1 MVAVGLEM
9 VVLVILLILS
19 IGLQL
24 ESRYSAKD
32 YLEGYDSD
40 LQEMRNALEVVAAV
54 MNKLPEMMPQMNLIN
69 QNPLTQILEF
79 FQQRAQTEQGSLDAE
94 RLRDDNG
101 TYSDG
106 KKEAEKK

>member
-1 MVAVGLEM
+1 MVGVGLE
-9 VVLVILLILS
+9 VVVIVILLISS

-24 ESRYSAKD
+24 QAKFLTKD

-101 TYSDG
+101 MYSDG
-106 KKEAEKK
+106 TKEAK

>member
-1 MVAVGLEM
+1 MVGVGLE
-9 VVLVILLILS
+9 VVVIVILLVFS

-24 ESRYSAKD
+24 QAKFLAKD
-32 YLEGYDSD
+32 YLEGYDDD

-101 TYSDG
+101 AYTDG
-106 KKEAEKK
+106 KKESK